1 MIVISGVIE
10 MGEKSVDAAIEAASI
25 MAAATREEDGCLA
38 YAFYQ
43 DVENPCRFRVF
54 EEWRD
59 ADALAR
65 HFEAPHMATFRA
77 ALAGLEIT
85 RREIKKYSVSEV
97 GAL

>member
-1 MIVISGVIE
+1 MIVISGLIE
-10 MGEKSVDAAIEAASI
+10 MSEKSADAAIEAASV

-43 DVENPCRFRVF
+43 DIENPCRFRIF

-59 ADALAR
+59 AAALGR
-65 HFEAPHMATFRA
+65 HFEAPHMATFRQ

-85 RREIKKYSVSEV
+85 NRDIKKYTVSAV
-97 GAL
+97 SPL

>member
-10 MGEKSVDAAIEAASI
+10 VSEASVDDAVAAAAT
-25 MAAATREEDGCLA
+25 MAVATREEDGCLA

-59 ADALAR
+59 DAALAR
-65 HFEAPHMATFRA
+65 HFEAPHMAAFRKV
-77 ALAGLEIT
+77 LGGLEIT
-85 RREIKKYSVSEV
+85 RREITRYVVSES
-97 GAL
+97 GPL